1 MGRLR
6 FVSVFALLLCA
17 AAAPASAEPRA
28 PGSEFRIGAS
38 RHDPGSREKGGVAA
52 NVEVLSPRLFSAP
65 PGLQGFVPRGHV
77 GGAVGAAGGT
87 RHVHAGFAW
96 TVDLT
101 PRLFVEGAFGLALHD
116 GRHGRAD
123 AARAPL
129 GCSWAFRESL
139 SLGRRLTE
147 RLSVMVTVEH
157 LSNAGL
163 CDENRGLTHFGL
175 RLGHLF

>member
-1 MGRLR
+1 MRRLR
-6 FVSVFALLLCA
+6 FVSVLALLPCIVV
-17 AAAPASAEPRA
+17 APAAGEPRA
-28 PGSEFRIGAS
+28 PGVEFRIGAS
-38 RHDPGSREKGGVAA
+38 LHDPGSREKGGVAA
-52 NVEVLSPRLFSAP
+52 NVEVLSPRLFAAP

-77 GGAVGAAGGT
+77 GGAIGPAGTT

-101 PRLFVEGAFGLALHD
+101 SRLFVEGGFGLALHD

-123 AARAPL
+123 AARAAL
-129 GCSWAFRESL
+129 GCSWAFREQL

-147 RLSVMVTVEH
+147 RTSLMVTVEH